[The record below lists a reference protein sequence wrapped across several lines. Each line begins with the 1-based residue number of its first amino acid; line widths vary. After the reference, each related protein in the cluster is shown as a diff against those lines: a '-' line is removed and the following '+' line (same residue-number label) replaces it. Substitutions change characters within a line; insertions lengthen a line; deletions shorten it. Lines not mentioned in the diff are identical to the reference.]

1 MELVEGLTP
10 HHRLHGVDTRIRV
23 ETLAGRWGEVRALT
37 SPAEQA
43 VEANEATPCVGTAAV
58 FLTLAAA
65 SAHGGDNASA
75 RTLEARADA
84 LGLGA
89 WEWLCE
95 PARVRLALA
104 RHDLA
109 ELRRL
114 VDSPSLGTQRPFV
127 FDGAATLLDA
137 LVALGDRER
146 IESDA
151 PQWLQEGT
159 YLDPFALRALGVAR
173 NDSLLLNKAAARFE
187 TMGLEWD
194 AGETRNLVSQN

>member
-1 MELVEGLTP
+1 MRSSPAAARDSVLLMELVEGLTP

-23 ETLAGRWGEVRALT
+23 ETLAGRWGEVRALIA
-37 SPAEQA
+37 PAEQA

-65 SAHGGDNASA
+65 SAHGGDDASA

-84 LGLGA
+84 LALGA
-89 WEWLCE
+89 WEWLFE

-127 FDGAATLLDA
+127 FDG
-137 LVALGDRER
+137 E
-146 IESDA
+146 
-151 PQWLQEGT
+151 
-159 YLDPFALRALGVAR
+159 GVAHDR
-173 NDSLLLNKAAARFE
+173 
-187 TMGLEWD
+187 G
-194 AGETRNLVSQN
+194 